1 MDFQKDKFINDIL
14 SFLVQNFNP
23 INLERKLDSEKD
35 REMVKF
41 LWDECV
47 THDFV
52 RYMYK
57 IENYVVISKAN
68 LTYQKANNIV
78 KNFLKEDANWINLL
92 KYKIEEKYK
101 LIHYIYSLLISKIY
115 NRTSN
120 FGIQNKS
127 TFDFSFSTCRSKKQI
142 GSVTTKNVNQLPPS
156 QAKQLTAEVF
166 STAKDSK
173 DCEDRKV
180 HENEQAPIDF
190 KILDETFQPT
200 MVEIKTIDSS
210 ARNIMDPKACLK
222 RAERKQQLERQLS
235 ENTIKINKTKKQKTQ

>member
-78 KNFLKEDANWINLL
+78 KNFLKEDAN
-92 KYKIEEKYK
+92 
-101 LIHYIYSLLISKIY
+101 
-115 NRTSN
+115 
-120 FGIQNKS
+120 
-127 TFDFSFSTCRSKKQI
+127 
-142 GSVTTKNVNQLPPS
+142 
-156 QAKQLTAEVF
+156 
-166 STAKDSK
+166 
-173 DCEDRKV
+173 
-180 HENEQAPIDF
+180 
-190 KILDETFQPT
+190 
-200 MVEIKTIDSS
+200 
-210 ARNIMDPKACLK
+210 
-222 RAERKQQLERQLS
+222 
-235 ENTIKINKTKKQKTQ
+235 